1 MGVATE
7 KGRKVEFLVTVF
19 SGHTEMKWAAGKVI
33 SKLVF
38 LKIRAFIPE
47 TVGVHVTPVFD
58 DIEKKV
64 LQIPCV
70 IFDCSIV
77 QGISSFKISVMKK
90 LLGGKDDLG
99 ESEELDVILLHL
111 IASKQDLTIGVRPLE
126 FLFGF
131 CIPLWFITGFPRWH
145 QCLRT
150 HLPMQET

>member
-58 DIEKKV
+58 DIEKKFSKFLVSFLIV
-64 LQIPCV
+64 LL
-70 IFDCSIV
+70 
-77 QGISSFKISVMKK
+77 FKEYLVLKF
-90 LLGGKDDLG
+90 LL
-99 ESEELDVILLHL
+99 
-111 IASKQDLTIGVRPLE
+111 
-126 FLFGF
+126 
-131 CIPLWFITGFPRWH
+131 
-145 QCLRT
+145 
-150 HLPMQET
+150 